1 MTEYR
6 VSDEKDG
13 IKVEMVVTVD
23 GTVSVGFL
31 ITNNRGTD
39 GNVYVK
45 YYDDLGN
52 SKEFQIPYVRG
63 DVNKSTGVLYSFSK
77 PNKSFKAC
85 FDITK
90 VEDNITPYPQPVI
103 TEIWHGDIKLWDSNG
118 QKAVPVYPY
127 KDGLAELLG
136 WSRSYCYI
144 YNWPSLKVHVPP
156 FGGAYQWAVVDVG
169 SAVRMCSDEFTY
181 LTVYPS
187 GGDYWVTERRHR
199 KYVDDFCFDNWS
211 KTVSLDIKTVYK
223 GYLENSVSKP
233 STVYITYE
241 MMQKISQACAD
252 GKIDTNTLIT
262 FTQYWQ
268 SNTPVTDPNLINI
281 LINLGIV
288 PAWVFET
295 KLNTDSKI
303 LTFSIWVVSSRYNP
317 TGTAYVYKNS
327 VKIAE
332 LGSGHYQAV
341 LRGDFKA
348 GDIIWVTG
356 FATASNMYQ
365 INYSFNDVPDTMSFK
380 VMYQKW
386 EHGVEI
392 KAYGVPE
399 EFADEFVSWLRSR
412 GVNAVKI
419 NPTRTESL

>member
-1 MTEYR
+1 MAQYTLTQ
-6 VSDEKDG
+6 SKDN
-13 IKVEMVVTVD
+13 IAVTMVVDVDSTVKI
-23 GTVSVGFL
+23 GFL
-31 ITNNRGTD
+31 LTNNAGKD
-39 GNVYVK
+39 CNVTIV
-45 YYDDLGN
+45 YYDNLN
-52 SKEFQIPYVRG
+52 NYKEWTVQCTVG
-63 DVNKSTGVLYSFSK
+63 DVNKSTGVLFSFNK
-77 PNKSFKAC
+77 PSINLECC
-85 FDITK
+85 FDIK
-90 VEDNITPYPQPVI
+90 NVEFVEPYPKPSI
-103 TEIWHGDIKLWDSNG
+103 TEIWHDIKLWDQSG

-127 KDGLAELLG
+127 KDGLAKLLG

-144 YNWPSLKVHVPP
+144 YNWPSLKVHVPT

-169 SAVRMCSDEFTY
+169 SVAGMCPDEFTY
-181 LTVYPS
+181 LTVYPQ
-187 GGDYWVTERRHR
+187 GGDYWVTDRRQR
-199 KYVDDFCFDNWS
+199 KYVDDFCLQNWS
-211 KTVSLDIKTVYK
+211 KTVSLDINTVYK
-223 GYLENSVSKP
+223 GYLENSASKP

-268 SNTPVTDPNLINI
+268 SNTPVTDPNLIDI

-303 LTFSIWVVSSRYNP
+303 LTFSVWVVSSRYNP

-356 FATASNMYQ
+356 FATASNMDQ
-365 INYSFNDVPDTMSFK
+365 INYSFNDVPDTMSFRVIYRTWTHK
-380 VMYQKW
+380 VD
-386 EHGVEI
+386 I

-419 NPTRTESL
+419 NPVGTASA